1 MISDDHIPQIPLD
14 HHDSI
19 FKLPCGGKES
29 PKGIRNRSHPGV
41 SSIWDG
47 VHEWCGRL
55 AFQSRP
61 TGITFSRCHDRHD
74 PTSVM
79 ANGGHWMLLHSIE
92 VLGTCKLHICN
103 ICKICEFADQWMISW
118 WSVDDLRGTVELS
131 EAATEGI
138 SEGLWANS
146 GAVVLA
152 GSSEIPPLLATK
164 SQRLSLKKYA
174 LLIQTKKFFLMPT

>member
-1 MISDDHIPQIPLD
+1 MWWEGIPQRN
-14 HHDSI
+14 
-19 FKLPCGGKES
+19 
-29 PKGIRNRSHPGV
+29 PKNRSHPGV

-55 AFQSRP
+55 AFQSLP
-61 TGITFSRCHDRHD
+61 TGFTFSRCHDHHD

-79 ANGGHWMLLHSIE
+79 ANRGHWMLLHSIE
-92 VLGTCKLHICN
+92 VLGTCKLHIFCSAKSAN
-103 ICKICEFADQWMISW
+103 SEINGWSVDDQLMISW

-138 SEGLWANS
+138 AEGLWANS

-152 GSSEIPPLLATK
+152 GSSEIPPFLATK
-164 SQRLSLKKYA
+164 SQLWFLKNMHFWFK
-174 LLIQTKKFFLMPT
+174 QRNSS